1 MFERLL
7 KILRNEGRFT
17 AVECGILAALMI
29 IVAEQMAMKI

>member
-1 MFERLL
+1 MFERLR

-17 AVECGILAALMI
+17 AAEYGILAALMI